1 MYVNGILQDFPT
13 LKEFTKDKFIGGN
26 LYEYYKEFFE
36 RLEIVDNIIDTLFNT
51 GIYNI
56 SRVVMDLSSTEFER
70 YLEKM
75 TMIASTVY
83 YRMQREHHILVDIRI
98 NYGYLEPIR
107 IEYKLLMGPDQ
118 FRNMQY
124 IKQNCPDR
132 ATGRTTKNANQYIQF
147 AYQKWLSND
156 NFGVDIIDHFSYEM
170 HMYDKNFIGRSI
182 TGPNNANHALEIK
195 IKNRIYEEFP
205 KDIFD
210 NVVLRQYKLYYNL
223 PKMNGID
230 YTKLE

>member
-1 MYVNGILQDFPT
+1 MYINGILQDFPT

-26 LYEYYKEFFE
+26 LYEYYDEFFK

-56 SRVVMDLSSTEFER
+56 SCVVMDLSSTEFER

-83 YRMQREHHILVDIRI
+83 YRMQREHHILVDIQI

-107 IEYKLLMGPDQ
+107 IEYRLLMGPDQ
-118 FRNMQY
+118 FHNMQY
-124 IKQNCPDR
+124 VKQNCPDR
-132 ATGRTTKNANQYIQF
+132 ATGRTTRNINQYIQF

-156 NFGVDIIDHFSYEM
+156 IIPIDLIDHFSYEM
-170 HMYDKNFIGRSI
+170 HMYDHHFMGRSI
-182 TGPNNANHALEIK
+182 SGPNNANHALVIK
-195 IKNRIYEEFP
+195 LKDRIYEEFP
-205 KDIFD
+205 KSIFKF
-210 NVVLRQYKLYYNL
+210 VQLGQYKLSYNL
-223 PKMNGID
+223 PRMKGID